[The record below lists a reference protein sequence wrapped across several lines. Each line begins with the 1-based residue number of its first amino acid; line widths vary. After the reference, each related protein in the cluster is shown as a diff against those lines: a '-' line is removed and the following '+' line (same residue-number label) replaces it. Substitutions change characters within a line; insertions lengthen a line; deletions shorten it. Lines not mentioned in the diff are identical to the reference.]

1 MNLSFIQSET
11 FVMKAHEYGSLL
23 MKVLKKIGLIL
34 SNRHSQPKLKIF
46 YENTWDTKRMI
57 YS

>member
-1 MNLSFIQSET
+1 
-11 FVMKAHEYGSLL
+11 MKAHEYGSLL

-46 YENTWDTKRMI
+46 YENTWDTERMI